1 MLSPVASSAIAQ
13 NKTMI
18 EQLTS
23 QQKALIPVY
32 REKWRKI
39 ALSTEPID
47 REKAA
52 QSVKFAYAALGYKEP
67 QIIICDSP
75 RAAFDR
81 ILLPICPTNQ
91 HSPSW
96 RQIKQQITATFG
108 RDIAYQMLTQL
119 TQNPS
124 EIFLFCIPQTSVE
137 KLLKYQLL
145 QYFYSLMASAFGSL
159 ERSIDYRNRQ
169 FTVSYKSHKRWHEF
183 DRFATHQHNDINK
196 YFFAAIYRGALS
208 DFYISVLNGD
218 RDPVKWRAFKLL
230 VANCGWI
237 YPFEKVCIV
246 CDRPRI
252 LSFDSQ
258 HRLHA
263 QAGPAIQFADGY
275 SLYSYH
281 GFTLPEKYGK
291 VHPNEWRSEWILS
304 EENIN
309 LKKFL
314 IQSIGDR

>member
-1 MLSPVASSAIAQ
+1 
-13 NKTMI
+13 MI
-18 EQLTS
+18 EELTP

-75 RAAFDR
+75 HAAFDR
-81 ILLPICPTNQ
+81 IFLPIFETCQ
-91 HSPSW
+91 KSPSW
-96 RQIKQQITATFG
+96 KNIRQEITTVLG
-108 RDIAYQMLTQL
+108 RNLTCKFLTQMV
-119 TQNPS
+119 TRK
-124 EIFLFCIPQTSVE
+124 EEFFLFYMLDAEVYFFLRDQLVHYFHP
-137 KLLKYQLL
+137 LLG
-145 QYFYSLMASAFGSL
+145 SAFGSL
-159 ERSIDYRNRQ
+159 ERSIDYRNPPM
-169 FTVSYKSHKRWHEF
+169 TGVYTWHERWRKF
-183 DRFATHQHNDINK
+183 DRFARHQYHNINK
-196 YFFAAIYRGALS
+196 YFFASINRGALS

-218 RDPVKWRAFKLL
+218 RDPVKWRAFQLL

-237 YPFEKVCIV
+237 YPFQNTCIV

-252 LSFDSQ
+252 LSFDDQ

-263 QAGPAIQFADGY
+263 EGSPAIQFADGY

-281 GFTLPEKYGK
+281 GVTLPEKYGK

-304 EENIN
+304 EQNIN
-309 LKKFL
+309 LKNFL
-314 IQSIGDR
+314 IQAIGDK

>member
-1 MLSPVASSAIAQ
+1 
-13 NKTMI
+13 MI
-18 EQLTS
+18 EQLTP

-39 ALSTEPID
+39 ALSTEPIE

-52 QSVKFAYAALGYKEP
+52 ESVRFAYAALGYKEP

-81 ILLPICPTNQ
+81 IFLPIFQTCQ
-91 HSPSW
+91 ESRFW
-96 RQIKQQITATFG
+96 WQIKKKITAILG
-108 RDIAYQMLTQL
+108 DDIAYQMLTKL
-119 TQNPS
+119 AKSSS
-124 EIFLFCIPQTSVE
+124 EIFLSRIEKTAVE
-137 KLLKYQLL
+137 RLLNYQLV
-145 QYFYSLMASAFGSL
+145 QYFKSLLAFAFGSL
-159 ERSIDYRNRQ
+159 ESSIDYRNRQ
-169 FTVSYKSHKRWHEF
+169 ITRIYKLWEFSWFASY
-183 DRFATHQHNDINK
+183 QPNDMNK
-196 YFFAAIYRGALS
+196 YFFASIYRGALS

-218 RDPVKWRAFKLL
+218 RDPVKWRAFQLL

-237 YPFEKVCIV
+237 YPFKNTCIV

-252 LSFDSQ
+252 FSFDDQ

-263 QAGPAIQFADGY
+263 EGSPAIQFADGY

-291 VHPNEWRSEWILS
+291 VHPNEWQSEWILS
-304 EENIN
+304 EENTN
-309 LKKFL
+309 LKNFL
-314 IQSIGDR
+314 IQTIGDK

>member
-1 MLSPVASSAIAQ
+1 
-13 NKTMI
+13 MI
-18 EQLTS
+18 EKLTP
-23 QQKALIPVY
+23 QQTALIPFY
-32 REKWRKI
+32 QEKWRKI

-52 QSVKFAYAALGYKEP
+52 QSVRFAYAALGYKEP

-81 ILLPICPTNQ
+81 IFIPIFQTCQ
-91 HSPSW
+91 QSASW
-96 RQIKQQITATFG
+96 RNLKQEITAVLG
-108 RDIAYQMLTQL
+108 NDIACQMVTQL
-119 TQNPS
+119 AKCPS
-124 EIFLFCIPQTSVE
+124 EIFLFKIPKTVVE
-137 KLLKYQLL
+137 QVLNHQLFNYFQSLLR
-145 QYFYSLMASAFGSL
+145 SAFGSL
-159 ERSIDYRNRQ
+159 ESSINYRSRSITGIY
-169 FTVSYKSHKRWHEF
+169 TWHERWREF
-183 DRFATHQHNDINK
+183 DRFARHSYHDINK
-196 YFFAAIYRGALS
+196 YFFASIYRGALS

-218 RDPVKWRAFKLL
+218 RDPVKWRAFLLL

-237 YPFEKVCIV
+237 YPFANTCIV

-263 QAGPAIQFADGY
+263 EGGPAIQFADGY

-281 GFTLPEKYGK
+281 GVTLPEKYGK
-291 VHPNEWRSEWILS
+291 VHPNEWRSEWLLS
-304 EENIN
+304 EENTE

-314 IQSIGDR
+314 IQTIGNK